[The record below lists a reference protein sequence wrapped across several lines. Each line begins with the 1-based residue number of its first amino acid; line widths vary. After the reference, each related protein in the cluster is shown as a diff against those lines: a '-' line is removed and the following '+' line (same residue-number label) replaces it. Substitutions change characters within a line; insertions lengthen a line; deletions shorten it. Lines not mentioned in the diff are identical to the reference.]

1 MSRNP
6 NPNHPARRRLRT
18 ALATTVAVTAAA
30 SLAACS
36 SSAGPGPSAASTGK
50 VTLQFWGSAN
60 GLDKAVAAWNSSHPD
75 IQVSFTKDTT
85 DAAGFEKLAAAAKAG
100 NAPCVAQFD
109 AQDLVTFASQGLV
122 QDVSQY
128 VSSYKPAYSTSAWQA
143 ASPGGS
149 TYGIPVES
157 APNFFAYQKNLFT
170 KYGLTVPAT
179 WDQVIADGL
188 KLRQANPALK
198 IMNYAPEDPSGFVGL
213 NWEAGAGWYKATS
226 NGWIIDFTSPQA
238 LKAAN
243 VLQRLVSNHL
253 LSSVSY
259 TDPGIWKTW
268 DDGGTLAMTTSTWQ
282 LPIYSGVFPN
292 SDGDWAITTVPQFA
306 VGEASTDSNFDIA
319 GILKGCADP
328 QQATEFSNWL
338 GSDPSALKVTS
349 NGATGYPGWFPA
361 LNDVSNYVDNVVP
374 SRMVPQ
380 PDTAEVVGKAAAEVN
395 TTWQYGPD
403 YAAMYNRM
411 AGYWPKVLSG
421 SMTAV
426 QLLQT
431 MQAWTL
437 NDLKS
442 QGITAT
448 AGS

>member
-6 NPNHPARRRLRT
+6 HHPARRRLRS
-18 ALATTVAVTAAA
+18 ALASAVALSAAV

-36 SSAGPGPSAASTGK
+36 SSGTSPSAAAAGK

-60 GLDKAVAAWNSSHPD
+60 GLSKAVAAWNSTHPN
-75 IQVSFTKDTT
+75 IQVDFTTDTT

-128 VSSYKPAYSTSAWQA
+128 ADQYKSTYSSSAWQA

-149 TYGIPVES
+149 TYGIPVEA
-157 APNFFAYQKNLFT
+157 APNFFAYQVNLFK
-170 KYGLTVPAT
+170 KYGLTVPST
-179 WDQVIADGL
+179 WTQLIADGV
-188 KLRQANPALK
+188 KLHAQNPNLK

-213 NWEAGAGWYKATS
+213 NWEAGATWYKATS
-226 NGWIIDFTSPQA
+226 NGWIIDFTSADA

-243 VLQRLVSNHL
+243 VLQQLVSDHL
-253 LSSVSY
+253 LSNVSY

-268 DDGGTLAMTTSTWQ
+268 DGGTTLAMTTSTWQ
-282 LPIYSGVFPN
+282 LPVYSGVFPN
-292 SDGDWAITTVPQFA
+292 SDGDWAITTVPQYA
-306 VGEASTDSNFDIA
+306 AGDASTDSNFNIA

-328 QQATEFSNWL
+328 QQATEFANWL
-338 GSDPSALKVTS
+338 GSDSAALKITTD
-349 NGATGYPGWFPA
+349 GATGYPGWFPPLA
-361 LNDVSNYVDNVVP
+361 DVSNYVDDVVP
-374 SRMVPQ
+374 AKMIPQ
-380 PDTAEVVGKAAAEVN
+380 SNTAEIVSKAAAEVN
-395 TTWQYGPD
+395 TTWEYGPD
-403 YAAMYNRM
+403 YATMYNEM
-411 AGYWPKVLSG
+411 ASYWPKVLNG
-421 SMTAV
+421 GMTAV

-442 QGITAT
+442 QGINAT

>member
-6 NPNHPARRRLRT
+6 HHPARRRLRT
-18 ALATTVAVTAAA
+18 ALASAVALTAAV

-36 SSAGPGPSAASTGK
+36 SSGSSPSASATGK

-60 GLDKAVAAWNSSHPD
+60 GLSKAVAAWNSSHPD
-75 IQVSFTKDTT
+75 IQVNFTTDTT

-128 VSSYKPAYSTSAWQA
+128 ASQYKSAYSTSAWQA
-143 ASPGGS
+143 ASPGGD
-149 TYGIPVES
+149 TYGIPVEA
-157 APNFFAYQKNLFT
+157 APNFFAYQVSLFK

-179 WDQVIADGL
+179 WTQLIADGV
-188 KLRQANPALK
+188 KLHAQNPNLK

-213 NWEAGAGWYKATS
+213 NWEAGASWYKATS
-226 NGWIIDFTSPQA
+226 DGWIVDFTSPQA
-238 LKAAN
+238 MQAAN
-243 VLQRLVSNHL
+243 VLQQLVSDHL
-253 LSSVSY
+253 LSNVSY

-268 DDGGTLAMTTSTWQ
+268 DDGTTLAMTTSTWQ
-282 LPIYSGVFPN
+282 LPVYSGVFPN
-292 SDGDWAITTVPQFA
+292 SDGDWAITTVPQYA
-306 VGEASTDSNFDIA
+306 AGGASTDSNFDIA

-328 QQATEFSNWL
+328 QQATEFANWL
-338 GSDPSALKVTS
+338 GSDSSALTVTT

-361 LNDVSNYVDNVVP
+361 LSDVSNYVDNVVP
-374 SRMVPQ
+374 TKMIPQ
-380 PDTAEVVGKAAAEVN
+380 TNSADIVSKAAAEVN
-395 TTWQYGPD
+395 TTWEYGPD
-403 YAAMYNRM
+403 YATMYNEM
-411 AGYWPKVLSG
+411 ASYWPKVLSG

>member
-6 NPNHPARRRLRT
+6 HHPARRRLRT
-18 ALATTVAVTAAA
+18 GLASAVALAATV

-36 SSAGPGPSAASTGK
+36 SSGSSPAAGATGK

-60 GLDKAVAAWNSSHPD
+60 GLSKAVAAWNSSHPD
-75 IQVSFTKDTT
+75 IQVNFTTDTT

-128 VSSYKPAYSTSAWQA
+128 ASQYKSTYSTSAWQA
-143 ASPGGS
+143 ASPGGD
-149 TYGIPVES
+149 TYGIPVEA
-157 APNFFAYQKNLFT
+157 APNFFAYQVSLFK
-170 KYGLTVPAT
+170 KYGLAVPTT
-179 WDQVIADGL
+179 WTQLIADGV
-188 KLRQANPALK
+188 KLHAQNPNLK

-213 NWEAGAGWYKATS
+213 NWEAGASWYKATS
-226 NGWIIDFTSPQA
+226 NGWIVDFTSPQA
-238 LKAAN
+238 MQAAN
-243 VLQRLVSNHL
+243 VLQQLVSDHL
-253 LSSVSY
+253 LSNVSY

-268 DDGGTLAMTTSTWQ
+268 DDGTTLAMTTSTWQ
-282 LPIYSGVFPN
+282 LPIYSGVFPK
-292 SDGDWAITTVPQFA
+292 SDGDWAITTVPQYA
-306 VGEASTDSNFDIA
+306 AGDASTDSNFDIA

-328 QQATEFSNWL
+328 QQATEFANWL
-338 GSDPSALKVTS
+338 GSDSSALTVTT

-361 LNDVSNYVDNVVP
+361 LSDVSNYVDNVVP
-374 SRMVPQ
+374 TKMIPQ
-380 PDTAEVVGKAAAEVN
+380 SNTAEIVSKAAAEVN
-395 TTWQYGPD
+395 TTWEYGPD
-403 YAAMYNRM
+403 YATMYNEM
-411 AGYWPKVLSG
+411 ASYWPKVLAG

-437 NDLKS
+437 KDLKS

>member
-1 MSRNP
+1 MSRH
-6 NPNHPARRRLRT
+6 PNHPARRRLRNT
-18 ALATTVAVTAAA
+18 LVASVAVATAA

-36 SSAGPGPSAASTGK
+36 SSGGSSPSASAASK
-50 VTLQFWGSAN
+50 VSLQFWGSAN
-60 GLDKAVAAWNSSHPD
+60 GLDKAVAAWNSSHPN

-85 DAAGFEKLAAAAKAG
+85 DAAGFEKLAAATKAG

-128 VSSYKPAYSTSAWQA
+128 ASQYKSAYSASAWQA

-157 APNFFAYQKNLFT
+157 APNFFAYQVSQFK
-170 KYGLTVPAT
+170 KYGLTVPTT
-179 WDQVIADGL
+179 WDQLIADGI
-188 KLRQANPALK
+188 KLRQQNPNAK

-213 NWEAGAGWYKATS
+213 NWEAGASWYKATS
-226 NGWIIDFTSPQA
+226 NGWVIDFTSPQA

-243 VLQRLVSNHL
+243 VLQQLVDNHL

-268 DDGGTLAMTTSTWQ
+268 DSRGTIAMTTSTWQ
-282 LPIYSGVFPN
+282 LPVYSGVFPN
-292 SDGDWAITTVPQFA
+292 TDGDWAITTVPQYA
-306 VGEASTDSNFDIA
+306 AGDASTDSNFNIA
-319 GILKGCADP
+319 GVLKGCQYP
-328 QQATEFSNWL
+328 QQAVQFANWL
-338 GSDPSALKVTS
+338 GSDSAALTVTTNS
-349 NGATGYPGWFPA
+349 ATGYPGWFPA
-361 LNDVSNYVDNVVP
+361 LADVSKYVDNVVP
-374 SRMVPQ
+374 AKMIPQ
-380 PDTAEVVGKAAAEVN
+380 SNTADVVSKAAAEVN
-395 TTWQYGPD
+395 TAWQYGPD
-403 YAAMYNRM
+403 YATMYNQM
-411 AGYWPKVLSG
+411 ASYWPKVLSG

-431 MQAWTL
+431 MQTWTL

-442 QGITAT
+442 QGINAT

>member
-1 MSRNP
+1 MSRIP
-6 NPNHPARRRLRT
+6 HHPARRRLRN
-18 ALATTVAVTAAA
+18 ALATAVAVTAAA

-36 SSAGPGPSAASTGK
+36 SSGGSSPSSAATGK

-60 GLDKAVAAWNSSHPD
+60 GLDKAVAAFNASHPD
-75 IQVSFTKDTT
+75 IQVAFTKDTT

-128 VSSYKPAYSTSAWQA
+128 ASQYRGAYSVSAWQA

-157 APNFFAYQKNLFT
+157 APNFFAYQANLFT
-170 KYGLTVPAT
+170 KYGLSVPTT
-179 WDQVIADGL
+179 WDQVIADGI
-188 KLRQANPALK
+188 KLQKANPSLK

-213 NWEAGAGWYKATS
+213 NWEAGASWYKATS
-226 NGWIIDFTSPQA
+226 NGWVIDFTSPQA

-243 VLQRLVSNHL
+243 VLQQLVDHKL

-268 DDGGTLAMTTSTWQ
+268 DNGGTLAMTTSTWQ

-292 SDGDWAITTVPQFA
+292 SDGNWAITTVPQFSA
-306 VGEASTDSNFDIA
+306 GEASTDSNYNIA
-319 GILKGCADP
+319 GIIKGCADP
-328 QQATEFSNWL
+328 QQATVFANWL
-338 GSDPSALKVTS
+338 GSDSSALKVTT

-361 LNDVSNYVDNVVP
+361 LADVSNYVSDVVP
-374 SRMVPQ
+374 SKMIPQ
-380 PDTAEVVGKAAAEVN
+380 SNTADVVSKAAAEVN
-395 TTWQYGPD
+395 TAWQYGPD
-403 YAAMYNRM
+403 YATMYNQM
-411 AGYWPKVLSG
+411 ASDWPKVLSG

>member
-1 MSRNP
+1 MSRNQH
-6 NPNHPARRRLRT
+6 HPARRRLRT
-18 ALATTVAVTAAA
+18 ALVSAVAVATAATM
-30 SLAACS
+30 AACGS
-36 SSAGPGPSAASTGK
+36 SGGSSPASSATGK

-60 GLDKAVAAWNSSHPD
+60 GLSKAVAAWNSTHPD
-75 IQVSFTKDTT
+75 IQVSFTTDTT

-128 VSSYKPAYSTSAWQA
+128 ASQYKSTYSVSAWQA
-143 ASPGGS
+143 ASPGGD

-157 APNFFAYQKNLFT
+157 APNFFAYQVNVFK
-170 KYGLTVPAT
+170 KYGLTVPTT
-179 WDQVIADGL
+179 WKQLIADGV
-188 KLRQANPALK
+188 KLRQQNPDLK

-213 NWEAGAGWYKATS
+213 NWEAGATWYKATS

-243 VLQRLVSNHL
+243 VLQQLVSNHL
-253 LSSVSY
+253 LSNVSY

-268 DDGGTLAMTTSTWQ
+268 DDGTTLAMTTSTWQ
-282 LPIYSGVFPN
+282 LPVYSGVFPKT
-292 SDGDWAITTVPQFA
+292 DGDWAITTVPQYA
-306 VGEASTDSNFDIA
+306 AGEVSTDSNYDIA

-328 QQATEFSNWL
+328 AQATEFANWL
-338 GSDPSALKVTS
+338 GSDSAALTITT

-361 LNDVSNYVDNVVP
+361 LADVSNYVGDVVP
-374 SRMVPQ
+374 KTMIPQ
-380 PDTAEVVGKAAAEVN
+380 ADTAEIVSKAAAEVN
-395 TTWQYGPD
+395 TAWEYGPD
-403 YAAMYNRM
+403 YATMYNQM
-411 AGYWPKVLSG
+411 ASYWPKVLSG

-437 NDLKS
+437 NDLKN
-442 QGITAT
+442 QGINAT

>member
-1 MSRNP
+1 MSRNLH
-6 NPNHPARRRLRT
+6 HPARRRLRT
-18 ALATTVAVTAAA
+18 ALASAVALATAA

-36 SSAGPGPSAASTGK
+36 SSGGSSPSAAATGK

-60 GLDKAVAAWNSSHPD
+60 GLDKAVAAWNSSHPN

-85 DAAGFEKLAAAAKAG
+85 DAAGFEKLAAAAKAV

-128 VSSYKPAYSTSAWQA
+128 ASQYKSSYSTSAWQA

-149 TYGIPVES
+149 AYGLPVEA
-157 APNFFAYQKNLFT
+157 APNFFAYQANLFK
-170 KYGLTVPAT
+170 KYDLTVPTT
-179 WDQVIADGL
+179 WDQVIADGI
-188 KLRQANPALK
+188 KLRSQNPNLK

-213 NWEAGAGWYKATS
+213 NWEAGASWYKAKS

-243 VLQRLVSNHL
+243 VLQQLVSNHL

-268 DDGGTLAMTTSTWQ
+268 DNGTTLAMTTSTWQ

-292 SDGDWAITTVPQFA
+292 SDGNWAITTVPQYA
-306 VGEASTDSNFDIA
+306 AGEASTDSNFNIA
-319 GILKGCADP
+319 GILKGCANP
-328 QQATEFSNWL
+328 QQAVEFANWL
-338 GSDPSALKVTS
+338 GADSAALKITTD
-349 NGATGYPGWFPA
+349 GATGYPGWFPA
-361 LNDVSNYVDNVVP
+361 LADVSNYVDNVVP
-374 SRMVPQ
+374 AKMIPQ
-380 PDTAEVVGKAAAEVN
+380 SNTADIVSKAAAEVN
-395 TTWQYGPD
+395 TAWQYGPD
-403 YAAMYNRM
+403 YATMYNQM
-411 AGYWPKVLSG
+411 ASYWPKVLSG

-437 NDLKS
+437 NDLKG
-442 QGITAT
+442 QGINAT

>member
-1 MSRNP
+1 MSRH
-6 NPNHPARRRLRT
+6 PNHPARRRLRNT
-18 ALATTVAVTAAA
+18 LVASVAVATAA

-36 SSAGPGPSAASTGK
+36 SSGGSSPSASAASK
-50 VTLQFWGSAN
+50 VSLQFWGSAN
-60 GLDKAVAAWNSSHPD
+60 GLDKAVAAWNSSHPN

-85 DAAGFEKLAAAAKAG
+85 DAAGFEKLAAATKAG

-128 VSSYKPAYSTSAWQA
+128 ATQYKSAYSTSAWQA

-157 APNFFAYQKNLFT
+157 APNFFAYQVSQFK
-170 KYGLTVPAT
+170 KYGLTVPTT
-179 WDQVIADGL
+179 WDQLIADGI
-188 KLRQANPALK
+188 KLRQQNPDAK

-213 NWEAGAGWYKATS
+213 NWEAGATWYKATS
-226 NGWIIDFTSPQA
+226 NGWIVDFTSPQA
-238 LKAAN
+238 MKAAN
-243 VLQRLVSNHL
+243 VLQQLVSNHL

-268 DDGGTLAMTTSTWQ
+268 DSRGTIAMTTSTWQ
-282 LPIYSGVFPN
+282 LPVYSGVFPN
-292 SDGDWAITTVPQFA
+292 TDGDWAITTVPQYA
-306 VGEASTDSNFDIA
+306 AGDASTDSNFNIA
-319 GILKGCADP
+319 GVLKGCQYP
-328 QQATEFSNWL
+328 QQAVQFANWL
-338 GSDPSALKVTS
+338 GSDSAALTVTT

-361 LNDVSNYVDNVVP
+361 LADVSKYVDNVVP
-374 SRMVPQ
+374 AKMIPQ
-380 PDTAEVVGKAAAEVN
+380 SNTADVVSKAAAEVN
-395 TTWQYGPD
+395 TAWQYGPD
-403 YAAMYNRM
+403 YATMYNQM
-411 AGYWPKVLSG
+411 ASYWPKVLSG

-431 MQAWTL
+431 MQTWTL

-442 QGITAT
+442 QGINAT

>member
-1 MSRNP
+1 MSRNLH
-6 NPNHPARRRLRT
+6 HPARRRLRT
-18 ALATTVAVTAAA
+18 ALASAVALAAAA

-36 SSAGPGPSAASTGK
+36 SSGSSPAAAATGK

-60 GLDKAVAAWNSSHPD
+60 GLDKAVAAWNSAHPN

-128 VSSYKPAYSTSAWQA
+128 AAQYKSAYSTSAWQA

-149 TYGIPVES
+149 TYGVPIES
-157 APNFFAYQKNLFT
+157 APNFFAYQVSQFK
-170 KYGLTVPAT
+170 KYNLTVPTT
-179 WDQVIADGL
+179 WDQLIADGI
-188 KLRQANPALK
+188 KLRQQNPSMK

-213 NWEAGAGWYKATS
+213 NWEAGATWYKAAS

-238 LKAAN
+238 MKAAN
-243 VLQRLVSNHL
+243 VLQQLVSNHL

-268 DDGGTLAMTTSTWQ
+268 DSRGTIAMTTSTWQ
-282 LPIYSGVFPN
+282 LPVYSGVFPN
-292 SDGDWAITTVPQFA
+292 TDGDWAITTVPQYA
-306 VGEASTDSNFDIA
+306 AGESSTDSNFNVA
-319 GILKGCADP
+319 GVLKGCQDP
-328 QQATEFSNWL
+328 QQAVEFANWL
-338 GSDPSALKVTS
+338 GSNSAALAVTT

-361 LNDVSNYVDNVVP
+361 LADVSKYVDTVVP
-374 SRMVPQ
+374 TKMIPQ
-380 PDTAEVVGKAAAEVN
+380 SNTADIVTKAAAEVN

-403 YAAMYNRM
+403 YATMYNQM
-411 AGYWPKVLSG
+411 ASYWPKVLNG
-421 SMTAV
+421 QMTAV

-437 NDLKS
+437 GDLKS

>member
-6 NPNHPARRRLRT
+6 HHPARRRLRT
-18 ALATTVAVTAAA
+18 ALASAIAVATAA
-30 SLAACS
+30 SLAACGS
-36 SSAGPGPSAASTGK
+36 SGGSSPAAAPTGK

-60 GLDKAVAAWNSSHPD
+60 GLDKAVTAWNSAHPN
-75 IQVSFTKDTT
+75 IQVAFTKDTT

-122 QDVSQY
+122 QDVTQYASQY
-128 VSSYKPAYSTSAWQA
+128 KSTYSPSAWQA
-143 ASPGGS
+143 ASPGGTS
-149 TYGIPVES
+149 YGIPVEA
-157 APNFFAYQKNLFT
+157 APNFFAYQVSLFK

-179 WDQVIADGL
+179 WDQLIADGI
-188 KLRQANPALK
+188 KLRSQNPDLK

-213 NWEAGAGWYKATS
+213 NWEAGASWYKAGA
-226 NGWIIDFTSPQA
+226 NGWTIDFTSPQA

-243 VLQRLVSNHL
+243 VLQQLVSNHL
-253 LSSVSY
+253 LSNVSY

-268 DDGGTLAMTTSTWQ
+268 DNGTTLAMTTSTWQ

-292 SDGDWAITTVPQFA
+292 SDGDWAIITVPQFA
-306 VGEASTDSNFDIA
+306 AGEASTDSNFNIA
-319 GILKGCADP
+319 GILKGCQYP
-328 QQATEFSNWL
+328 QQATEFADWL
-338 GSDPSALKVTS
+338 GSDNSALAVTT

-361 LNDVSNYVDNVVP
+361 LADVSKYVDNVVP
-374 SRMVPQ
+374 KKMVPQ
-380 PDTAEVVGKAAAEVN
+380 SNTADIVSKAAAEVN
-395 TTWQYGPD
+395 TTWEYGPD
-403 YAAMYNRM
+403 YATMYNEM
-411 AGYWPKVLSG
+411 ASYWPKVLNG

-431 MQAWTL
+431 MQTWTL

-442 QGITAT
+442 QGINAT

>member
-6 NPNHPARRRLRT
+6 HHPARRRLRT
-18 ALATTVAVTAAA
+18 ALAPAIALVAAA

-36 SSAGPGPSAASTGK
+36 SSGGPSPSAASTGK

-60 GLDKAVAAWNSSHPD
+60 GLSKAVAVWNSSHPN
-75 IQVSFTKDTT
+75 IQVDFTTDTT

-122 QDVSQY
+122 QDVTKYASQY
-128 VSSYKPAYSTSAWQA
+128 KSTYSTSAWQA

-149 TYGIPVES
+149 TYGLPVES
-157 APNFFAYQKNLFT
+157 APNFFAYQVSMFKQ
-170 KYGLTVPAT
+170 YGLTVPTT
-179 WDQVIADGL
+179 WDQLIADGV
-188 KLRQANPALK
+188 KLRQQNPKLK

-213 NWEAGAGWYKATS
+213 NWEAGASWYKATS

-243 VLQRLVSNHL
+243 VLQQLVSDHL

-268 DDGGTLAMTTSTWQ
+268 DNGGTLAMTTSTWQ
-282 LPIYSGVFPN
+282 LPIYSGVFPKT
-292 SDGDWAITTVPQFA
+292 DGDWAITTVPQYA
-306 VGEASTDSNFDIA
+306 AGEASTDSNYYVA
-319 GILKGCADP
+319 GILKGCQDQ
-328 QQATEFSNWL
+328 QQATEFADWL
-338 GSDPSALKVTS
+338 GSDSAALKITTD
-349 NGATGYPGWFPA
+349 GATGYPGWFPA
-361 LNDVSNYVDNVVP
+361 LADVSKYVDDVVP
-374 SRMVPQ
+374 TKMVPQ
-380 PDTAEVVGKAAAEVN
+380 SDTAQIVGKAAAEVN
-395 TTWQYGPD
+395 TTWEYGPD
-403 YAAMYNRM
+403 YETMYNEM
-411 AGYWPKVLSG
+411 ASYWPKVLGG

-431 MQAWTL
+431 MQTWTL

-442 QGITAT
+442 QGINAT

>member
-1 MSRNP
+1 
-6 NPNHPARRRLRT
+6 
-18 ALATTVAVTAAA
+18 
-30 SLAACS
+30 
-36 SSAGPGPSAASTGK
+36 
-50 VTLQFWGSAN
+50 LQFWGSAN
-60 GLDKAVAAWNSSHPD
+60 GLDKAVAAWNSSHPN

-85 DAAGFEKLAAAAKAG
+85 DAAGFEKLAAATKAG

-128 VSSYKPAYSTSAWQA
+128 ASQYKSAYSASAWQA

-157 APNFFAYQKNLFT
+157 APNFFAYQVSQFK
-170 KYGLTVPAT
+170 KYGLTVPTT
-179 WDQVIADGL
+179 WDQLIADGI
-188 KLRQANPALK
+188 KLRQQNPNAK

-213 NWEAGAGWYKATS
+213 NWEAGASWYKATS
-226 NGWIIDFTSPQA
+226 NGWVIDFTSPQA

-243 VLQRLVSNHL
+243 VLQQLVDNHL

-268 DDGGTLAMTTSTWQ
+268 DSRGTIAMTTSTWQ
-282 LPIYSGVFPN
+282 LPVYSGVFPN
-292 SDGDWAITTVPQFA
+292 TDGDWAITTVPQYA
-306 VGEASTDSNFDIA
+306 AGDASTDSNFNIA
-319 GILKGCADP
+319 GVLKGCQYP
-328 QQATEFSNWL
+328 QQAVQFANWL
-338 GSDPSALKVTS
+338 GSDSAALTVTTNS
-349 NGATGYPGWFPA
+349 ATGYPGWFPA
-361 LNDVSNYVDNVVP
+361 LADVSKYVDNVVP
-374 SRMVPQ
+374 AKMIPQ
-380 PDTAEVVGKAAAEVN
+380 SNTADVVSKAAAEVN
-395 TTWQYGPD
+395 TAWQYGPD
-403 YAAMYNRM
+403 YATMYNQM
-411 AGYWPKVLSG
+411 ASYWPKVLSG

-431 MQAWTL
+431 MQTWTL

-442 QGITAT
+442 QGINAT

>member
-6 NPNHPARRRLRT
+6 HHPARRRART
-18 ALATTVAVTAAA
+18 ALISAVALATAATM
-30 SLAACS
+30 AACGS
-36 SSAGPGPSAASTGK
+36 SGGSSPAGSAAAGK
-50 VTLQFWGSAN
+50 VALQFWGSAN
-60 GLDKAVAAWNSSHPD
+60 GLGKAVDAWNSTHPD
-75 IQVSFTKDTT
+75 IQVDFTTDTT
-85 DAAGFEKLAAAAKAG
+85 DAAGFAKLAAAAKAG

-109 AQDLVTFASQGLV
+109 AQDLATFASQGLV

-128 VSSYKPAYSTSAWQA
+128 ASQYKGAYSTSAWQA

-157 APNFFAYQKNLFT
+157 APNFFAYQANLFK

-179 WDQVIADGL
+179 WSQLIADGV
-188 KLRQANPALK
+188 KLHAQNPNLK

-213 NWEAGAGWYKATS
+213 NWEAGATWYKATS

-238 LKAAN
+238 LEAAN
-243 VLQRLVSNHL
+243 VLQQLVSDHL
-253 LSSVSY
+253 LSNISY

-282 LPIYSGVFPN
+282 LPGYSGAFPN
-292 SDGDWAITTVPQFA
+292 SDGNWAITTVPQYA
-306 VGEASTDSNFDIA
+306 VGDHSTDSNFNIA
-319 GILKGCADP
+319 GVLKGCADP
-328 QQATEFSNWL
+328 QQATEFANWL
-338 GSDPSALKVTS
+338 GSDSSALKVTT

-361 LNDVSNYVDNVVP
+361 LNDVSNYVDDVVP
-374 SRMVPQ
+374 TKMVPQ
-380 PDTAEVVGKAAAEVN
+380 ADSGQIVSAAAAEVN
-395 TTWQYGPD
+395 TDWEYGPD
-403 YAAMYNRM
+403 YATMYNQM
-411 AGYWPKVLSG
+411 ASYWPKVLSG
-421 SMTAV
+421 GMTAV

-442 QGITAT
+442 QGINAT